1 MLSDKE
7 IRFLQQW
14 EAERDG
20 LSTTAGKILRG
31 LPMALLFSLPV
42 ILLIFVVYLF
52 FPEWYTRISNI
63 STGTF
68 ITIFIAVMITAV
80 FMAYF
85 RMHYKWEVNEQYYK
99 ELKQK
104 ETDPS

>member
-14 EAERDG
+14 ESERDG

-52 FPEWYTRISNI
+52 FPEWYTKISNI

-80 FMAYF
+80 FTAYF

-104 ETDPS
+104 ETNPS